1 MLDDCYNKIML
12 KNKEI
17 IYYNNYKIINNKYNY
32 DSGYYKSYGN
42 ISNVDDS
49 TYTSVSGF
57 DLMSIY
63 NDLSSFLN
71 ADEIIRI
78 KRIYQASIN
87 LGLNIT
93 ANDIYMLAQKIVLE
107 RSNLSA
113 DKYQEQIN
121 ISQKEEEKRLER
133 ERLEKE
139 RQERERLEKE
149 AQVKK
154 IIDSFLQDITNKQ
167 VNDDFRGWVLPNGL
181 LMSQYNETKETYTG
195 DYPSRQDHSSLVST
209 FISGVEEYDKEAY
222 ETINAL
228 YETYKQNYGI
238 DTNMLE
244 SFAVE
249 RLGWMQ
255 VSVCGTKTIAYRAER
270 WQDRILRP
278 FFVDY
283 GFRYD
288 INDNGRSYE
297 MEFAHLY
304 DHMDE
309 IMQLGLQKKYS
320 RSLKQ

>member
-1 MLDDCYNKIML
+1 MLDDCYNKVLL

-17 IYYNNYKIINNKYNY
+17 IYCNNYKIINNKYNY

-49 TYTSVSGF
+49 TYPSISGF

-63 NDLSSFLN
+63 NDLSSFLS

-87 LGLNIT
+87 LGLNVT

-121 ISQKEEEKRLER
+121 ISQKEEEKRL
-133 ERLEKE
+133 
-139 RQERERLEKE
+139 ERERLEKE

-228 YETYKQNYGI
+228 YEAYKQNYGI
-238 DTNMLE
+238 DANMLE

-249 RLGWMQ
+249 RLGWVQ